1 MVMKKIGR
9 KEIKMINEVVT
20 QGNQDQIQVLFN
32 EIFKACRKEFTA
44 DNMPTLTDFAHE
56 YFLNSFS
63 EWLLQIE
70 FDYTL
75 DFDNLEHLLNDTVG
89 RYVSDLRTKKKKQ
102 DILLRKVKQHFYKNN
117 KKIYKNVYKDIE
129 N

>member
-1 MVMKKIGR
+1 MKRVDR
-9 KEIKMINEVVT
+9 KMKKMINEVVT

-32 EIFKACRKEFTA
+32 EIFKAHRKEFTE

-70 FDYTL
+70 YDYTL
-75 DFDNLEHLLNDTVG
+75 DFNNLEHLLKDTVH
-89 RYVSDLRTKKKKQ
+89 RYVADLKT
-102 DILLRKVKQHFYKNN
+102 KVKPQDVLL
-117 KKIYKNVYKDIE
+117 KKAKKAVHDS
-129 N
+129 